1 MIARIRI
8 LLKPGILDP
17 QGKAIANSLADLGFT
32 GVESVRQ
39 GKIIEVNLDQSDPVA
54 ARQSIEDMCEKLLA
68 NPVMEEYQ
76 IEIDL
81 SQKYQKISKETMSKK
96 NK

>member
-17 QGKAIANSLADLGFT
+17 QGKAITNSLADLGFAE
-32 GVESVRQ
+32 VESVRQ
-39 GKIIEVNLDQSDPVA
+39 GKIIEMHLRHSDPVV

-68 NPVMEEYQ
+68 NPVMEDYH
-76 IEIDL
+76 IEID
-81 SQKYQKISKETMSKK
+81 S
-96 NK
+96 